1 VQGTQHAHHIY
12 SRHIMHQT
20 TDALNYRETDREK
33 ECVREP
39 EKVADMSHVATLNQ
53 IKRALNAKCA

>member
-1 VQGTQHAHHIY
+1 
-12 SRHIMHQT
+12 MHQT